1 MWSGMYKSLEAS
13 RFEAAREAAAGMP
26 YPGERGNYT
35 AEFFLA
41 DFPQFTRAVPQG
53 DGGQGKAE
61 SSSLVP
67 EAMLELF
74 TGQANDSVLPS
85 RWGSL
90 WRYAA
95 GLYVAHFSAMYLKT
109 WSDGSASAAG
119 VAASAGQPGA
129 VKQAVMG
136 DTSISY
142 DNSAVTAGTEKWGA
156 WNSTQYGQQLVTLA
170 RMAGL
175 GGVYVI

>member
-67 EAMLELF
+67 EAMLEL
-74 TGQANDSVLPS
+74 LPARPMTVS
-85 RWGSL
+85 CR
-90 WRYAA
+90 
-95 GLYVAHFSAMYLKT
+95 
-109 WSDGSASAAG
+109 
-119 VAASAGQPGA
+119 PGGEA
-129 VKQAVMG
+129 C
-136 DTSISY
+136 
-142 DNSAVTAGTEKWGA
+142 
-156 WNSTQYGQQLVTLA
+156 
-170 RMAGL
+170 
-175 GGVYVI
+175 GGMPRVCMWPIFRPCI